1 MASESVIDA
10 VSYTWVFHNKK
21 IGQGS
26 FMRKNLPVTNSEKK
40 FPESQKLISSTDLKG
55 KIQHCNDAFVEVSG
69 FTRDELIG
77 QPHNTVRHPDMPP
90 EAYENMWSYLKSGRP
105 WMGLVKNRCK
115 NGDFYW
121 VSAYIT
127 PVTENGSV
135 VGYESVRSCPAR
147 KDVDRAEALY
157 AKFRKGKTGASLW
170 KKLNPSAVLLALL
183 FLVTAVLFS
192 IGQQVASEVVLSVG
206 VIAYAAWMH
215 GSKRKLLSAI
225 TVTMEKSFTDNLA
238 AMSYT
243 DDDLSL
249 GRIKVAIRAQQAHL
263 DAVLTRLEDSAGKVK
278 TGAMHGLEVMYD
290 AQKTLQRQQGET
302 EQVAA
307 AVHEMSQTIAE
318 VSSNVQQT
326 AETADGARE
335 FAGKGSAVVGATRE
349 AIENL
354 KTTVHDISESVQ
366 ELASETSKI
375 AGAAKIIEEIA
386 EQTNLLAL
394 NAAIEAA
401 RAGEHGR
408 GFAVVADEVRNLA
421 RRTQDS
427 TSEIHGIIETLQS
440 RSSSSVKIAKE
451 GNVAADTGLERMLEA
466 EQTLTQIAESVNTI
480 AEMATQM
487 AASVEEQAQVAD
499 QINEQVEHISTL
511 ASENLSKGEESTESS
526 KKMDQ
531 IASEMHELVVRF
543 K

>member
-1 MASESVIDA
+1 
-10 VSYTWVFHNKK
+10 
-21 IGQGS
+21 
-26 FMRKNLPVTNSEKK
+26 MRKNLPVSDTERK

-55 KIQHCNDAFVEVSG
+55 KIQHCNDAFVEISG

-77 QPHNTVRHPDMPP
+77 QPHNIVRHPDMPP
-90 EAYENMWSYLKSGRP
+90 EAYENMWSYLKAGRS

-115 NGDFYW
+115 NGDYYW

-127 PVTENGSV
+127 PVTEKGSV
-135 VGYESVRSCPAR
+135 IGYESVRSCPSR
-147 KDVDRAEALY
+147 EDVERAAKLY
-157 AKFRKGKTGASLW
+157 ARIRDGKNGVSFW
-170 KKLNPSAVLLALL
+170 KKLSPSAI
-183 FLVTAVLFS
+183 FLGLVFVAAGVLFNMEYL
-192 IGQQVASEVVLSVG
+192 VASEMVLFLG
-206 VIAYAAWMH
+206 VIAYAVWMSL
-215 GSKRKLLSAI
+215 SKRQLLKSI
-225 TVTMEKSFTDNLA
+225 TGMMEKSFADDLA
-238 AMSYT
+238 AASYT
-243 DDDLSL
+243 DDDLPL
-249 GRIKVAIRAQQAHL
+249 GRIKVAVRAQQAHL
-263 DAVLTRLEDSAGKVK
+263 DAVLTRIEDSAGMVK
-278 TGAMHGLEVMYD
+278 TGSMHGLELMYE
-290 AQKTLQRQQGET
+290 AQETLRTQQGET

-326 AETADGARE
+326 AEKAEGARE
-335 FAGKGSAVVGATRE
+335 FASRGSTVVGATRE
-349 AIENL
+349 AIEHL
-354 KTTVHDISESVQ
+354 KSTVHSISESVQ
-366 ELASETSKI
+366 DLASETGKI

-427 TSEIHGIIETLQS
+427 TSEIHGIIGTLQS
-440 RSSSSVKIAKE
+440 RSTSSVNIAKE
-451 GNVAADTGLERMLEA
+451 GNAAADSGLEKMLEA
-466 EQTLTQIAESVNTI
+466 EKSLAEIAEAVNTI

-499 QINEQVEHISTL
+499 QINEQVEQISTL

-526 KKMDQ
+526 KQMDR
-531 IASEMHELVVRF
+531 IASELHELVIRF

>member
-1 MASESVIDA
+1 
-10 VSYTWVFHNKK
+10 
-21 IGQGS
+21 
-26 FMRKNLPVTNSEKK
+26 MRKNLPVTNTERK
-40 FPESQKLISSTDLKG
+40 FPESQKLISATDLKG
-55 KIQHCNDAFVEVSG
+55 KIQHCNDAFVEISG
-69 FTRDELIG
+69 FTREELIG
-77 QPHNTVRHPDMPP
+77 QPHNIVRHPDMPP
-90 EAYENMWSYLKSGRP
+90 AAYENMWSHLKSGRP

-127 PVTENGSV
+127 PVTEKGDV
-135 VGYESVRSCPAR
+135 VGYESVRSCPSR
-147 KDVDRAEALY
+147 RDVERAGKLY
-157 AKFRKGKTGASLW
+157 ANIRNGKTGIPFW
-170 KKLNPSAVLLALL
+170 KKLSASAFFLGFVFVLAGLL
-183 FLVTAVLFS
+183 FYLQHSL
-192 IGQQVASEVVLSVG
+192 ASEVVLSVG
-206 VIAYAAWMH
+206 VIVYAVWMQV
-215 GSKRKLLSAI
+215 SKRQLLSSTTALI
-225 TVTMEKSFTDNLA
+225 EKSFTDDLA
-238 AMSYT
+238 AMTYT

-249 GRIKVAIRAQQAHL
+249 GRIKVAVRAQQAHL
-263 DAVLTRLEDSAGKVK
+263 DAVLTRLEDSANRAK
-278 TGAMHGLEVMYD
+278 TGAMHSLEVVYE
-290 AQKTLQRQQGET
+290 AQETLHKQQAET

-326 AETADGARE
+326 ADKAESARE
-335 FAGKGSAVVGATRE
+335 FAVQGSTVVGATRE
-349 AIENL
+349 AIEHL
-354 KTTVHDISESVQ
+354 KSTVHSVSESVQ

-427 TSEIHGIIETLQS
+427 TREIHGIIDTLQS
-440 RSSSSVKIAKE
+440 RSSNSVKIANE
-451 GNVAADTGLERMLEA
+451 GNSAANSGLEKMLEA
-466 EQTLTQIAESVNTI
+466 EKTLSEITESVNTI

-499 QINEQVEHISTL
+499 QINEQVEQISTL

-526 KKMDQ
+526 KQMDR
-531 IASEMHELVVRF
+531 IASDLHELVVRF

>member
-1 MASESVIDA
+1 
-10 VSYTWVFHNKK
+10 
-21 IGQGS
+21 
-26 FMRKNLPVTNSEKK
+26 MRKNLPVTNKERK

-55 KIQHCNDAFVEVSG
+55 KIQHCNDAFSDVSG
-69 FTRDELIG
+69 FARDELIG
-77 QPHNTVRHPDMPP
+77 QPHNIIRHPDMPP
-90 EAYENMWSYLKSGRP
+90 EAYEKMWSYLKSGRP

-121 VSAYIT
+121 VSAYVT
-127 PVTENGSV
+127 PVTENGDV
-135 VGYESVRSCPAR
+135 VGYESVRSCPDQA
-147 KDVDRAEALY
+147 DVERANKLY
-157 AKFRKGKTGASLW
+157 AKIRDGKTGVTFR
-170 KKLNPSAVLLALL
+170 KKVSPSVVFLALVFIAAGL
-183 FLVTAVLFS
+183 FFYLDL
-192 IGQQVASEVVLSVG
+192 QVASEATLAVG
-206 VIAYAAWMH
+206 VIAYAIWMNL
-215 GSKRKLLSAI
+215 SKRSLLSSI
-225 TVTMEKSFTDNLA
+225 TALMEKSFTDDLA
-238 AMSYT
+238 ALSYT
-243 DDDLSL
+243 DDDLLL
-249 GRIKVAIRAQQAHL
+249 GRIKVSVRAQQAHL
-263 DAVLTRLEDSAGKVK
+263 DAVLTRLEDSANKAK
-278 TGAMHGLEVMYD
+278 IGAMHGLELMYET
-290 AQKTLQRQQGET
+290 QETLRTQQGET

-326 AETADGARE
+326 ATKAEGARE
-335 FAGKGSAVVGATRE
+335 LATQGSLVVAATRE

-354 KTTVHDISESVQ
+354 KSTVHDISESVRK
-366 ELASETSKI
+366 LASETSKI

-401 RAGEHGR
+401 RAGESGR

-427 TSEIHGIIETLQS
+427 TGEIHGIIDTLQS
-440 RSSSSVKIAKE
+440 RASNSVKIAKE
-451 GNVAADTGLERMLEA
+451 GNNAADSGLEKMLEA
-466 EQTLTQIAESVNTI
+466 EKTLSEIAESVNTI

-499 QINEQVEHISTL
+499 QINEQVEQISTL

-526 KKMDQ
+526 KEMDQ
-531 IASEMHELVVRF
+531 IASDLHELVVRF